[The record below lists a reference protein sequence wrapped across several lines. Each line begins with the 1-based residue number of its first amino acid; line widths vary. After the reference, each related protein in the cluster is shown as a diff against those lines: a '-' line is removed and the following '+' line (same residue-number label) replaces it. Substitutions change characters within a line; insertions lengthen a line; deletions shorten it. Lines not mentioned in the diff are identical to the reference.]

1 MVLFNYTVSIQ
12 VIAVLR
18 DVGRST
24 ANASDIIIMST
35 QPLVCNVSGRKD
47 NLCSC
52 SAEEVVTVGM
62 QLLSCVHVSLSSWT

>member
-1 MVLFNYTVSIQ
+1 MALFNYTVSVE

-18 DVGRST
+18 DVGSPT
-24 ANASDIIIMST
+24 ANALDIIIMNM

-47 NLCSC
+47 YLSSC

-62 QLLSCVHVSLSSWT
+62 QCVHVALST